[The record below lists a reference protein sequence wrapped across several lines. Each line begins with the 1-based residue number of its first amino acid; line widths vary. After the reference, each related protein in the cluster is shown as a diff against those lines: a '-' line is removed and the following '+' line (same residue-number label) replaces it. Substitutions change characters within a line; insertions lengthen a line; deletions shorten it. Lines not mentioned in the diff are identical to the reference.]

1 MSIQQLSL
9 YSSDDGET
17 PRRKQIIMILQNIDP
32 LNPAARFVPDRCAR
46 DGWNPFD
53 IDLSTVTG
61 GRAEEVAVRVLV
73 LQDNLAFM
81 TGDGDITAGCEL
93 SQKYL
98 RRLSPPTSEPARDL
112 EFLVAPLKPG
122 GPDLQYNLGLVASGV
137 LTRAD
142 GESVRWKLPIVLDPK
157 IRNLT

>member
-9 YSSDDGET
+9 FRSDESET
-17 PRRKQIIMILQNIDP
+17 PRRKQIIMILQNVDP

-53 IDLSTVTG
+53 IDLSTATG
-61 GRAEEVAVRVLV
+61 GKAKEVSVRVV
-73 LQDNLAFM
+73 ILQDNLTFM
-81 TGDGDITAGCEL
+81 SGEGDITAGCEL

-98 RRLSPPTSEPARDL
+98 RRLSPPTTEPARDL
-112 EFLVAPLKPG
+112 EFLVAPLSPG
-122 GPDLQYNLGLVASGV
+122 GPELQFNLGLVASGV

-142 GESVRWKLPIVLDPK
+142 GELVRWKLPIVLDPK